1 MNDEGR
7 PVAYTALVKGTPVVS
22 GAGSRFGTLERV
34 LDDHGHILH
43 GITVSTAA
51 GLRFVARDNI
61 ERMTTTQIR
70 CSLTD
75 EQIKELPPPPPALQL
90 RTRPW
95 FTRPRGKAR

>member
-1 MNDEGR
+1 M
-7 PVAYTALVKGTPVVS
+7 
-22 GAGSRFGTLERV
+22 
-34 LDDHGHILH
+34 LDDHGDILH
-43 GITVSTAA
+43 GILVSTAT

-75 EQIKELPPPPPALQL
+75 EQIKELPPPPPAVQS